1 MIKYPVVCGNILVGG
16 VIFLG
21 ITATQLGAQSRLPEW
36 KLSPPRIV
44 FGIDDID
51 LHRVR
56 GAQLM
61 PGGRVAIADA
71 GNARIVLFAGNGKV
85 EKTIGRAGSGPGDFR
100 GLTDI
105 AVFGDT
111 LLAYDGMLNKVS
123 RWRADGTLVDASQ
136 LPSVEERPMGLR
148 AFVSPNELLLT
159 SMANHLGGRTGL
171 YLDSVNLYRY
181 DLGTRQLNKLD
192 ILAWSYAFIYVQDGG
207 VTSYATPFLGSAN
220 VAAGG
225 ARIAQSG
232 LTGARINIL
241 DSSGAVE
248 TSVALPEVTR
258 RFDPAMVTRYRDSLL
273 AVSRAMGD
281 RSQRTTERI
290 GAVFGK
296 TFPSP
301 EQVSTVQKMR
311 TVGNEVWIRVFG
323 AGAGGMS
330 RWYVLLP
337 AQGRL
342 VARVALPGDWDVL
355 GGESGKVLILRRDDL
370 GVETVGLFEVLKP

>member
-1 MIKYPVVCGNILVGG
+1 MIKYPVVYGTILVGG

-36 KLSPPRIV
+36 KLSQPRIV

-71 GNARIVLFAGNGKV
+71 GNARIVLFAGDGRV

-111 LLAYDGMLNKVS
+111 LLAYDGLLSKVS
-123 RWRADGTLVDASQ
+123 RWRADGTLVDAFQ
-136 LPSVEERPMGLR
+136 LPSVEERPVGLR

-159 SMANHLGGRTGL
+159 STANHLGRRTGL
-171 YLDSVNLYRY
+171 YIDSVNLYRY
-181 DLGTRQLNKLD
+181 SLGTRQLNKLNV
-192 ILAWSYAFIYVQDGG
+192 LAWSYSFIYVQDGG
-207 VTSYATPFLGSAN
+207 STGYLTPFLGNAN

-225 ARIAQSG
+225 ARIAQSE

-241 DSSGAVE
+241 NSSGAVE
-248 TSVALPEVTR
+248 MSVALPEAART
-258 RFDPAMVTRYRDSLL
+258 FDPAMVIRYRDSLL
-273 AVSRAMGD
+273 ATARAIGD
-281 RSQRTTERI
+281 HSQRTAERI
-290 GAVFGK
+290 GAVFSE
-296 TFPSP
+296 TFPIP
-301 EQVSTVQKMR
+301 EHIPTIQRMR

-370 GVETVGLFEVLKP
+370 GVETVGLFEILKP